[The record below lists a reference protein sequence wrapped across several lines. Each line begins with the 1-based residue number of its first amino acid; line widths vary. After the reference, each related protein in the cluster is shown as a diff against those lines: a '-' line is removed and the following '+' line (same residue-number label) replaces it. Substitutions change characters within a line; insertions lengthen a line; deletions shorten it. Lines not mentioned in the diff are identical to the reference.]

1 MATTE
6 TKVTRLFGGPGSG
19 KTTALLDHVEEILEE
34 DGVTFRDILVVS
46 YTRAA
51 AQEVRERLA
60 DRLDESPRA
69 LQGNVCTMHAKAYEL
84 LDLSRSDVIGESDK
98 EEFCEEYGLEFEDE
112 YSGAGR
118 RTARST
124 TIGNKVIATSQW
136 LQRTRRDVSDWYD
149 VPFQWDEEEVRLP
162 PEIDPNA
169 QEGNKYTPTWPSDDD
184 RIDVPEAIRAW
195 RSFKGEQGKIGFADM
210 LERVKQR
217 SLLPSVDYLV
227 IDEFQDITTLQYD
240 VYDEWKPHME
250 QVLIAGDDDQV
261 VYSWQGADP
270 ALLLEEDVDEDII
283 LPNSYRLPSNVLNAV
298 NQEIRHIDKRQDKDL
313 KPRKEGG
320 AVEARTNA
328 SMLDVVRM
336 VRRTLVEGDG
346 TIMVLFRAR
355 YQMFQFID
363 EFITEGVPFTS
374 LTDQRM
380 WTDRLTQYVR
390 AVEAIDEGEDV
401 TGLQARRLADML
413 QESAFGT
420 NERDDLFDTIDE
432 RQEEAGIDDLEQ
444 LMIPAEV
451 IEDHVPF
458 MPGPASASDMVR
470 KVTNFQKKSVRAYF
484 SIGEYHGMDTDRVR
498 VGTIHS
504 AKGREADHVLVG
516 TDLTEKVVEQ
526 MVATVEDRVPSE
538 AADDADTGVEDI
550 PGCEEFTKT
559 TSPVP
564 VLTDNERRVFYVGM
578 SRARERLVLL
588 ENLVDG
594 APTLPIDVLLNN
606 QLTDASLEEL
616 VEEAQQPAESDATGT
631 EVEAETP

>member
-19 KTTALLDHVEEILEE
+19 KTTALLDHVEEILEQE
-34 DGVTFRDILVVS
+34 GVTFRDILVVS

-60 DRLDESPRA
+60 ERLDESPRA

-84 LDLSRSDVIGESDK
+84 LDLSRGDVIGEKDK

-124 TIGNKVIATSQW
+124 TIGNKIIATSQW
-136 LQRTRRDVSDWYD
+136 LQRTNRDVADWYD

-184 RIDVPEAIRAW
+184 RIDVPEAIRGW
-195 RSFKGEQGKIGFADM
+195 RTYKGEQGKIGFADM

-240 VYDEWKPHME
+240 VYEEWKPHMKR
-250 QVLIAGDDDQV
+250 VLIAGDDDQV

-270 ALLLEEDVDEDII
+270 ALLLDEEVDEDII

-298 NQEIRHIDKRQDKDL
+298 NKEIRHIEHRQDKDL

-320 AVEARTNA
+320 AVEARANA

-336 VRRTLVEGDG
+336 VRRALVEDDG

-390 AVEAIDEGEDV
+390 AVEAIDRGADID
-401 TGLQARRLADML
+401 GLQARRLADML

-420 NERDDLFDTIDE
+420 NERDEFFDAIDE
-432 RQEEAGIDDLEQ
+432 LQEEAGVEDLEE
-444 LMIPAEV
+444 LTVPAEV
-451 IEDHVPF
+451 VQDHVPF
-458 MPGPASASDMVR
+458 MPGPASASDMLR
-470 KVTNFQKKSVRAYF
+470 KVTNFQKKSVRSYF
-484 SIGEYHGMDTDRVR
+484 AIGEYSGMDTDRVR

-504 AKGREADHVLVG
+504 AKGREADHVFVA

-526 MVATVEDRVPSE
+526 MVATVDDPE
-538 AADDADTGVEDI
+538 AI

-594 APTLPIDVLLNN
+594 APTLTIDVLLRNR
-606 QLTDASLEEL
+606 LTDRSLEDL
-616 VEEAQQPAESDATGT
+616 IEEAQQPADAAAD
-631 EVEAETP
+631 EVEAEAP

>member
-1 MATTE
+1 MTT
-6 TKVTRLFGGPGSG
+6 TDTTVTRLFGGPGSG
-19 KTTALLDHVEEILEE
+19 KTTALLDHVEDILEQE
-34 DGVTFRDILVVS
+34 GVTFRDILVVS

-98 EEFCEEYGLEFEDE
+98 EEFCEEYGIEYEDE

-136 LQRTRRDVSDWYD
+136 LQRTSREVTDWYD

-184 RIDVPEAIRAW
+184 RIDVPETIRAW
-195 RSFKGEQGKIGFADM
+195 RSYKGEHGKIGFADM

-240 VYDEWKPHME
+240 VYEEWKPHME

-270 ALLLEEDVDEDII
+270 ALLLEEEVDEDVI

-298 NQEIRHIDKRQDKDL
+298 NKEIRHIDHRQDKDL
-313 KPRKEGG
+313 KPRTEGG
-320 AVEARTNA
+320 AVEARTNG

-390 AVEAIDEGEDV
+390 AVEAIDAGEDV

-420 NERDDLFDTIDE
+420 NDRDALFDEIDE

-444 LMIPAEV
+444 LMIPSEV
-451 IEDHVPF
+451 IVDHAPF
-458 MPGPASASDMVR
+458 MPDPASAADMLR
-470 KVTNFQKKSVRAYF
+470 KVTNFQKKSVRSYF
-484 SIGEYHGMDTDRVR
+484 GIGEYTGMDTDRVR

-504 AKGREADHVLVG
+504 AKGREADHVFVG

-526 MVATVEDRVPSE
+526 MVATVDDPE
-538 AADDADTGVEDI
+538 AI

-594 APTLPIDVLLNN
+594 APTLPIDVLLQNR
-606 QLTDASLEEL
+606 LTDSTLEEL
-616 VEEAQQPAESDATGT
+616 IEQAQEPIETDAD
-631 EVEAETP
+631 ELEAEAEAP